1 MMGMAKRLMLL
12 LLVCLLATAVPAYAD
27 KLSLGIQDVDTSDYP
42 DVRLT
47 VTVPAQLVGDGS
59 REPVFAIAEN
69 GSKVEVLAAD
79 RPKQAETPVDVI
91 LAIDTSGSMKGA
103 SLEAAK
109 KATLEFID
117 AMKSP
122 NRVAIVAFSTSA
134 RVVAR
139 FTDDDA
145 VLRSAIESLDAGG
158 ETAAYD
164 SLVAA
169 AELSRQAG
177 TNVRGVVFLSDGGD
191 TMSRSTLDEAVRRT
205 RAAATPVYAV
215 SLPSYEADPR
225 VLQTIAA
232 QTSGRQVAID
242 DMATLPALYREIA
255 EEIQTSYTVVYRSR
269 RPGTKDLELAVQAIA
284 GDRSASASTVISN
297 PRFTGESRTAEQVL
311 SLQPADM
318 VSYGVAIFLIWV
330 SAMLLVLGV
339 ALFVVRP
346 RTTIEQLQFYEQLQ
360 HDLGDYPTIDDA
372 GYGLRQRMVGL
383 VGQVAGRRGFTLA
396 VRQRLERGGLPLR
409 PAEYITGHVMLVVI
423 AGVVTQF
430 ATGNLA
436 LAALVVGV
444 ATVVPILYID
454 AKVRARTGA
463 FEEQLPQILNLIA
476 GSLRAGWGLL
486 QSVDMVVKE
495 TLPPASDEFRRVQ
508 TEARL
513 GLPVEDA
520 LRAMAERVGSE
531 DFAWAVTAISI
542 QREVGGNLAEVLDV
556 VAATIRDRSALRR
569 QVSALTAEGRLS
581 AMILIALPF
590 VEGVVLFAVNPSY
603 MRPLIEE
610 PLGWLILAFGLLLL
624 LVGSIWLVRA
634 LKVEV

>member
-1 MMGMAKRLMLL
+1 MRRTLATL
-12 LLVCLLATAVPAYAD
+12 LLVTLLAGAAPARGEG
-27 KLSLGIQDVDTSDYP
+27 LSLGIQNIDAEDYP
-42 DVRLT
+42 DVRLS
-47 VTVPAQLVGDGS
+47 VTVPAQLAGD
-59 REPVFAIAEN
+59 RDPVFAVAEN
-69 GSKVEVLAAD
+69 GQKVDVLAAEH
-79 RPKQAETPVDVI
+79 PAQAEVPVDVV

-103 SLEAAK
+103 SLQAAK
-109 KATLEFID
+109 DAAIEFID
-117 AMKSP
+117 AMAAP

-145 VLRSAIESLDAGG
+145 VLRSAINGLEARG

-169 AELSRQAG
+169 AALSGEAG

-191 TMSRSTLDEAVRRT
+191 TMSRATLDEAVRRI
-205 RAAATPVYAV
+205 RAAAIPVYAV
-215 SLPSYEADPR
+215 SLPSYEADPG
-225 VLQTIAA
+225 VLRSIAS

-242 DMATLPALYREIA
+242 DVDTLPALYRDIA
-255 EEIQTSYTVVYRSR
+255 EEIQTSYVVVYRSR
-269 RPGTKDLELAVQAIA
+269 RPGTKDLEISVQAIA
-284 GDRSASASTVISN
+284 GDRTATASSVVAN
-297 PRFTGESRTAEQVL
+297 PRFGSEPTGAEKVL
-311 SLQPADM
+311 SVAPADM
-318 VSYGVAIFLIWV
+318 VSYGVAILLIWV

-339 ALFVVRP
+339 ALFLIRP
-346 RTTIEQLQFYEQLQ
+346 RTTIEQLRFYEQLR
-360 HDLGDYPTIDDA
+360 DTPAEYSTVDDA
-372 GYGLRQRMVGL
+372 TGDGLRQRMVDA
-383 VGQVAGRRGFTLA
+383 VGFVAGRGGFTLA
-396 VRQRLERGGLPLR
+396 LREKLERAGLPLR
-409 PAEYITGHVMLVVI
+409 PAEYITGHFVLVVV
-423 AGVVTQF
+423 AGVVTQLST
-430 ATGNLA
+430 ANLA
-436 LAALVVGV
+436 LAALVVLV
-444 ATVVPILYID
+444 ATAGPILYID
-454 AKVRARTGA
+454 VKVRSRTAA

-520 LRAMAERVGSE
+520 LRAMAQRVGSE

-556 VAATIRDRSALRR
+556 VAATIRERSALRR
-569 QVSALTAEGRLS
+569 QVSALTAEGKLS

-590 VEGVVLFAVNPSY
+590 IEGIVLFAVNPSY
-603 MRPLIEE
+603 MRPLVTD
-610 PLGWLILAFGLLLL
+610 PLGWMILATGLLLL
-624 LVGSIWLVRA
+624 LVGSVWLVRA